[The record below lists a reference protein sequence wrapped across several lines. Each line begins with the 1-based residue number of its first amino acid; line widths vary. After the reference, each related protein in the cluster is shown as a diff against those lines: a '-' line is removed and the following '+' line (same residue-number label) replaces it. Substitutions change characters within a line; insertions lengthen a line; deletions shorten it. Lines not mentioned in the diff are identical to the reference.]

1 MMGTIFELQRWLYSG
16 AIDALNALRTAGLGG
31 VPALIGAAF
40 GFGILHALLPGHGK
54 SVLASYYAGEGRFL
68 GALGSS
74 TILIITHVGSAILL
88 VLSGFIV
95 LQRTIGGAGRAPNLE
110 HASHILIVLIG
121 LWLLWKAF
129 RSHTHDHGRSAPA
142 LAFVTGLVPCPL
154 TTFIMTYAVTNGII
168 ASGLILSGTFAA
180 GMIVTVAAFPLLAVL
195 LRTRLLPVMTQTE
208 VLRIRTGYVL
218 EVAAA
223 FAIIL
228 LGLWP
233 IVRHF
238 NLGFDF

>member
-110 HASHILIVLIG
+110 HAS
-121 LWLLWKAF
+121 
-129 RSHTHDHGRSAPA
+129 
-142 LAFVTGLVPCPL
+142 
-154 TTFIMTYAVTNGII
+154 
-168 ASGLILSGTFAA
+168 
-180 GMIVTVAAFPLLAVL
+180 
-195 LRTRLLPVMTQTE
+195 
-208 VLRIRTGYVL
+208 
-218 EVAAA
+218 
-223 FAIIL
+223 
-228 LGLWP
+228 
-233 IVRHF
+233 
-238 NLGFDF
+238 